1 MTLLQRLLML
11 IVLGLTLSNANGA
24 DPGRSPSDKP
34 AKLALAKLEAARQT
48 FEGYWQDK
56 YWRDVEIPYRWSR
69 RWLEAQRQLSAKQ
82 EDQITACQQH
92 LDRMKGLEEV
102 TRQQFRDGG
111 RAKVYEI
118 NATEY
123 YVAEA
128 AEWLAQAKG
137 RAEESVSKH

>member
-1 MTLLQRLLML
+1 MSLRQWLLMP

-24 DPGRSPSDKP
+24 DPARSPSDKL
-34 AKLALAKLEAARQT
+34 AKLALVKQEAARQT

-56 YWRDVEIPYRWSR
+56 YWREVEIPYRWSR

-82 EDQITACQQH
+82 EVQVAAFRQH

-118 NATEY
+118 NAAEY

-128 AEWLAQAKG
+128 AEWLAEAKG
-137 RAEESVSKH
+137 RGEGSGSNR